1 MEGGG
6 VREQQFRRPTS
17 AIRIF
22 CGRPRFDQ
30 CEDDPGD
37 ERRELSQSVLAPLG
51 LKTAMSDLVPKRS
64 PVLTKPPCGLDV
76 AAQRRHEIRE
86 LHPIVARPASA
97 EGLFQNNW
105 IHHGKNPAHHT
116 ANLGSRLTI
125 WDRLFETY
133 VDPETAGEVSF
144 GIEGRSSPA
153 RLALGL

>member
-76 AAQRRHEIRE
+76 AAQRRHEILE
-86 LHPIVARPASA
+86 LHPIVARPETTQHSFEKA
-97 EGLFQNNW
+97 QQD
-105 IHHGKNPAHHT
+105 
-116 ANLGSRLTI
+116 
-125 WDRLFETY
+125 DRPLLRVQKISIEAP
-133 VDPETAGEVSF
+133 PEKTERMF
-144 GIEGRSSPA
+144 D
-153 RLALGL
+153 LW